1 MRVLTSSRPEWSAS
15 STSRAFCGSMTSSD
29 RFDQGTA
36 SSQSRY
42 VRITDDSALWSPSR
56 SKRDSSRSACSLDV
70 LGHAGVGD
78 LLAVVLGDRGLVL
91 AELLADG
98 VHLLAQEVV
107 ALLLLGAVL
116 DVLADALAHLQLG
129 QPLALELQRQRQA
142 LHDVERLEQ
151 LELLRAVQV
160 GRVAG
165 RVGQRARLGD
175 RADEGADAA
184 VVAAQL
190 EDLLDHGAVLAL
202 EVGGQLLR
210 RRDVGV
216 LVHLDAQHAVLVAVG
231 AAGDAA
237 VQRVERHHVGAADG
251 VALGH
256 LGDDADPGV
265 ADPAARDQQH
275 PAVVAGDGRNRDGH
289 AGEHHGIV
297 ERNQGKGSHERT
309 IRSIVDDVKY

>member
-1 MRVLTSSRPEWSAS
+1 MIRALTSSRPEWSAS
-15 STSRAFCGSMTSSD
+15 STSRAF
-29 RFDQGTA
+29 
-36 SSQSRY
+36 SR
-42 VRITDDSALWSPSR
+42 VDDVLGPLRPRHRQQPVEIRADHRRLGALVAQPLEAR
-56 SKRDSSRSACSLDV
+56 QLALGLLLDV
-70 LGHAGVGD
+70 LGHAGVRD
-78 LLAVVLGDRGLVL
+78 LLAVVLGDRRLVL

-142 LHDVERLEQ
+142 LDDVERLEQ
-151 LELLRAVQV
+151 LELLLVVQV

-165 RVGQRARLGD
+165 GVGQRARLRD

-210 RRDVGV
+210 RRHVGV
-216 LVHLDAQHAVLVAVG
+216 LVHLDAKHAVLVAVRD
-231 AAGDAA
+231 AGDAA
-237 VQRVERHHVGAADG
+237 EQRVERHHGGAADG

-289 AGEHHGIV
+289 AGEDHGVV
-297 ERNQGKGSHERT
+297 EREPGEGQP
-309 IRSIVDDVKY
+309 